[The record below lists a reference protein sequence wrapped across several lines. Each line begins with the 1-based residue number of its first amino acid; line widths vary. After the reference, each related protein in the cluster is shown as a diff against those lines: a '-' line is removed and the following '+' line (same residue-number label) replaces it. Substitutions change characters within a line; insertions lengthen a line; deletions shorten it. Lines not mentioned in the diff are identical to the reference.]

1 MAAIYA
7 CCAILLPSLLLPLC
21 MHRPM
26 SNTASD
32 DNHGKINSSVS
43 FYFLQ
48 SMHNEFILAQWK
60 EMMMKSSPGSC
71 VLKVSVIKCQSAP
84 LINT

>member
-7 CCAILLPSLLLPLC
+7 CCAIPLPSLSLPLC
-21 MHRPM
+21 MHRSM

-43 FYFLQ
+43 FSFLQ
-48 SMHNEFILAQWK
+48 SMHNAYTGSMERDDD
-60 EMMMKSSPGSC
+60 EVKSRIMC
-71 VLKVSVIKCQSAP
+71 
-84 LINT
+84 T